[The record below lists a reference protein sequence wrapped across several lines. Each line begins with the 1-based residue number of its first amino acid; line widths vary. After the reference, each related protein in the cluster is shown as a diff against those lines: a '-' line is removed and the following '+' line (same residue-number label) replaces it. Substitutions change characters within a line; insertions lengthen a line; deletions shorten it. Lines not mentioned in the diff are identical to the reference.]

1 MQQNNETRTTSLHS
15 KTWHHEEGILSTRIY
30 TEYFDNYVVGPSKM
44 QKMDIFRF
52 FGANAPKKKVQVFH
66 YYGATPK
73 LDDFY
78 DLDQQRMII
87 PKNFVWAC
95 SSMII
100 AFVLNLC
107 FRYFSLSAKDF
118 CGWKGGTRES

>member
-1 MQQNNETRTTSLHS
+1 
-15 KTWHHEEGILSTRIY
+15 
-30 TEYFDNYVVGPSKM
+30 M

-100 AFVLNLC
+100 ALFESML
-107 FRYFSLSAKDF
+107 SLFQFECQGLLWLKRRH
-118 CGWKGGTRES
+118 KGILKNDWRWFASLT